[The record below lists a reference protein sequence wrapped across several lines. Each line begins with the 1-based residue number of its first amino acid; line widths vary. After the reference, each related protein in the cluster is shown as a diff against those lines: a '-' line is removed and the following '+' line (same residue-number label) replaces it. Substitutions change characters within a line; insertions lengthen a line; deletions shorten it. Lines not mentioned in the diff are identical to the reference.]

1 MIVVSNG
8 NGFVD
13 LVDVMGNDQAVI
25 DAVMGFWGNDEVYP
39 QKLIDFMFRQKHFSP
54 FEMCELKFK
63 VKMTFATMAKL
74 LRHRTATTNIASFRY
89 ANLTNEFFDNPQP
102 ASDHSFDVFDNQAPF
117 DIETKLEPVYVEA
130 FWKLNLRNF
139 LYTMYLR
146 LSPEINDPFLTAAH
160 PQREIHEYAQAM
172 YTLVKAA
179 FPMSCAAFEKHELN
193 AVNLNAIEVK
203 ILSETIVWTPEI
215 ENLAA
220 QYGLSQKEI
229 LDFKSKI

>member
-1 MIVVSNG
+1 
-8 NGFVD
+8 
-13 LVDVMGNDQAVI
+13 
-25 DAVMGFWGNDEVYP
+25 
-39 QKLIDFMFRQKHFSP
+39 
-54 FEMCELKFK
+54 MCELKFK

-74 LRHRTATTNIASFRY
+74 LRHRTATTNIASQRY
-89 ANLTNEFFDNPQP
+89 ADMTNEFFNNPQP
-102 ASDHSFDVFDNQAPF
+102 ASDHSFDVFD
-117 DIETKLEPVYVEA
+117 IETGLEPVYVEA

-179 FPMSCAAFEKHELN
+179 FPLSCAAFEKHELN
-193 AVNLNAIEVK
+193 AVNLNSIEAK
-203 ILSETIVWTPEI
+203 ILSETVTWTPEM
-215 ENLAA
+215 ESLAT
-220 QYGLSQKEI
+220 QYGLNQKEI

>member
-8 NGFVD
+8 NGFVE
-13 LVDVMGNDQAVI
+13 LIDVMGNDQAVI
-25 DAVMGFWGNDEVYP
+25 DAVMEFWGNDQVDP

-54 FEMCELKFK
+54 FEMCEVKFK

-74 LRHRTATTNIASFRY
+74 LRHRTATTNIASQRY
-89 ANLTNEFFDNPQP
+89 ANMTNAFFDNPQP
-102 ASDHSFDVFDNQAPF
+102 ASDHSFDVFD
-117 DIETKLEPVYVEA
+117 IETGLEPVYVEA

-172 YTLVKAA
+172 YSLVKTA

-193 AVNLNAIEVK
+193 AVHLNAIEAK
-203 ILSETIVWTPEI
+203 ILAETVVWTPEM
-215 ENLAA
+215 ESLAT

-229 LDFKSKI
+229 LDFKGKM

>member
-8 NGFVD
+8 NGFVE

-25 DAVMGFWGNDEVYP
+25 DAVMEFWGNDQVDP

-63 VKMTFATMAKL
+63 VRMTFATMAKL
-74 LRHRTATTNIASFRY
+74 LRHRTATTNIASQRY
-89 ANLTNEFFDNPQP
+89 ATLTNEFFDNPQP
-102 ASDHSFDVFDNQAPF
+102 ASDHSLDVFDNQTF

-146 LSPEINDPFLTAAH
+146 LSPEINDPFLTMAH
-160 PQREIHEYAQAM
+160 PQREIYEYAQAM

-193 AVNLNAIEVK
+193 AVCLNAIEAK
-203 ILSETIVWTPEI
+203 ILSETVTWTPEM
-215 ENLAA
+215 ESLAT

>member
-8 NGFVD
+8 NGFVE

-25 DAVMGFWGNDEVYP
+25 DAVMGFSGNDQVNP

-63 VKMTFATMAKL
+63 VKMTFSTMAKL
-74 LRHRTATTNIASFRY
+74 LRHRTATTNIASQRY
-89 ANLTNEFFDNPQP
+89 VDMTNEFFNNPQP
-102 ASDHSFDVFDNQAPF
+102 ASDHSFDVFD
-117 DIETKLEPVYVEA
+117 IGTGLEPIYVEA

-160 PQREIHEYAQAM
+160 PQKEIHEYAQAM
-172 YTLVKAA
+172 YSLVKER
-179 FPMSCAAFEKHELN
+179 FPLVCGAFEKHELN
-193 AVNLNAIEVK
+193 AVCLNAIEAK
-203 ILSETIVWTPEI
+203 ILSETVIWTPEM
-215 ENLAA
+215 ESLAT

>member
-8 NGFVD
+8 NGFVE

-25 DAVMGFWGNDEVYP
+25 DAVMEFWGNDQVDP
-39 QKLIDFMFRQKHFSP
+39 QKLIDFMFRQKHFAP
-54 FEMCELKFK
+54 FEMCEVKFK
-63 VKMTFATMAKL
+63 VKMTFSTMAKL
-74 LRHRTATTNIASFRY
+74 LRHRTATTNIASQRY
-89 ANLTNEFFDNPQP
+89 ATLTNEFFNNPQS
-102 ASDHSFDVFDNQAPF
+102 ASDHSFDIF
-117 DIETKLEPVYVEA
+117 DIATGLEPVYVEA

-160 PQREIHEYAQAM
+160 PQKEIHEYAEAM
-172 YTLVKAA
+172 YTLVKVV
-179 FPMSCAAFEKHELN
+179 FPLSCAAFEKHELN
-193 AVNLNAIEVK
+193 AVCLNAIEAK
-203 ILSETIVWTPEI
+203 ILAETVTWTPEM
-215 ENLAA
+215 ESLAT

>member
-25 DAVMGFWGNDEVYP
+25 DAVMEFFNNDQVDP

-54 FEMCELKFK
+54 FEMCEVKFK

-74 LRHRTATTNIASFRY
+74 LRHRTATTNIASQRY
-89 ANLTNEFFDNPQP
+89 ANMTNAFFDNPQP
-102 ASDHSFDVFDNQAPF
+102 ASDHSFDVFD
-117 DIETKLEPVYVEA
+117 IETGLEPVYVEA

-193 AVNLNAIEVK
+193 AVNLNAIEAK
-203 ILSETIVWTPEI
+203 ILSETVVWTPEM
-215 ENLAA
+215 ESLAT

>member
-8 NGFVD
+8 NGFVK

-25 DAVMGFWGNDEVYP
+25 DAVMEFWGNDQVDP
-39 QKLIDFMFRQKHFSP
+39 QKLIDFMFKQKHFSP

-63 VKMTFATMAKL
+63 VKMTFFTMAKL
-74 LRHRTATTNIASFRY
+74 LRHRTATTNIASLRY
-89 ANLTNEFFDNPQP
+89 ANLTNDFFDNPQP
-102 ASDHSFDVFDNQAPF
+102 TSDPSFDVFIVENGL
-117 DIETKLEPVYVEA
+117 ETIYVEA
-130 FWKLNLRNF
+130 FWKINLRNF

-146 LSPEINDPFLTAAH
+146 LSPELNDSFLTVPH

-193 AVNLNAIEVK
+193 AVNLNAIEAK
-203 ILSETIVWTPEI
+203 ILAETVVWTPEM
-215 ENLAA
+215 ESLAT
-220 QYGLSQKEI
+220 QYGLNQKEI